1 MKIAWVLVAAIVFL
15 PACNR
20 QSHRESGILVENW
33 YFAAPIVAGGMTA
46 GYGSITNESNVEI
59 HLTGIETKCAAQ
71 THLHNTV
78 EDHGRISMEPITG
91 LTVAPG
97 QRVVFKNGG
106 LHLMLE
112 HLVIPPGRLCLT
124 TFKFRDRAIAANVP
138 ISPRGD

>member
-97 QRVVFKNGG
+97 QRITFRSGG

-112 HLVIPPGRLCLT
+112 NLRIPANRLCLT
-124 TFKFRDRAIAANVP
+124 TFNFRDRAVATSVP
-138 ISPRGD
+138 VRPRRD